1 MKRRALERFYCVL
14 YLTLDGEK
22 EITLKRDTW
31 SDPSPHES
39 GFVTVNGVRLNYLD
53 WGGSGEPLVL
63 IHGAGANP
71 HCYDDLAPAFTDSF
85 RVVAYA
91 RRGHDQS
98 DMKEPYDTATLTE
111 DLHGFMDALGIVKAH
126 LAGWSLGGNEIT
138 AMAAKH
144 PKRVGSLVY
153 LDAGYDWAD
162 PAFVEAFKYYP
173 ESMTTPASALASLDA
188 FREYQRITWAR
199 EIDPSKIEAYIRDLV
214 VIQSDG
220 TVKERMNERTAQE
233 LYASILADRRDYTN
247 VHSPALA
254 IYARTMLDLQCEDST
269 QRKKNLAWERKFMAP
284 FRKSQIERIRRELP
298 GVKIVN
304 VPGTHNNFLFTCRQQ
319 VLEAMRGFLG
329 SSVTRR

>member
-1 MKRRALERFYCVL
+1 
-14 YLTLDGEK
+14 LDEEK
-22 EITLKRDTW
+22 GITLKKDAW

-71 HCYDDLAPAFTDSF
+71 HWFDDLAPAFTDSF

-91 RRGHDQS
+91 RRGHGQS
-98 DMKEPYDTATLTE
+98 DMKGPYDTATLTE
-111 DLHGFMDALGIVKAH
+111 DLHGFMDALGIARAH

-138 AMAAKH
+138 AMAAKY
-144 PKRVGSLVY
+144 PKRVGNLVY

-162 PAFVEAFKYYP
+162 PAFLEAFKHYP
-173 ESMTTPASALASLDA
+173 ESMTTPASALVSLDA
-188 FREYQRITWAR
+188 FREYQRISWAR
-199 EIDPSKIEAYIRDLV
+199 EIDPSKIEACIRDLV
-214 VIQSDG
+214 VIQPDG
-220 TVKERMNERTAQE
+220 AVKERMSESTAQE
-233 LYASILADRRDYTN
+233 LYASVLADRRDYTN

-254 IYARTMLDLQCEDST
+254 IYAETMLDLQCEGSA
-269 QRKKNLAWERKFMAP
+269 QRKKNSAWERKFMAP

-304 VPGTHNNFLFTCRQQ
+304 VPGSHNDFFFTCRQQ
-319 VLEAMRGFLG
+319 VVGAMRRFLR
-329 SSVTRR
+329 SPVTRR